1 MRKSPKDLV
10 REEVL
15 ALAAYHVGEA
25 AGMVK
30 LDAMENPY
38 ALPQEL
44 RREIAELVAALADA
58 PNTIMLVVLKDGPI
72 KTVADL
78 KGKKVSPS

>member
-1 MRKSPKDLV
+1 MKRSPKDLV

-15 ALAAYHVGEA
+15 ALAAYHVADA

-38 ALPQEL
+38 ALPQVV
-44 RREIAELVAALADA
+44 RREIAELVSQAAINRYPDRRRR
-58 PNTIMLVVLKDGPI
+58 
-72 KTVADL
+72 
-78 KGKKVSPS
+78 S